1 MAEYKLNKPDSKHS
15 NCKGYITKD
24 GHTMFN
30 EDIVRELNKISK
42 LDAKIRELK
51 DELHELEKNYTY

>member
-1 MAEYKLNKPDSKHS
+1 MSEYKLNKPDPKHS
-15 NCKGYITKD
+15 NGKGYITKD

-51 DELHELEKNYTY
+51 AELHELERNYTH

>member
-1 MAEYKLNKPDSKHS
+1 MAEYKLNKPNPKHS
-15 NCKGYITKD
+15 NGDGYITKD

-51 DELHELEKNYTY
+51 AELYELERNYTH